1 MNTIKSIR
9 AREILDSRA
18 KPTIEVDISLKEN
31 NGFGRASVPSGAS
44 VGSKEAHELRDGGQ
58 RYHGF
63 GVLNAVKNVNDI
75 VASHCMGKSFAN
87 QKALDEMLIK
97 MDGTPDKSNLGANTL
112 LAVSM
117 AFAKAQANA
126 HNIELFE
133 YIGSI
138 YNPQNCNYMTNLNH
152 LLPMINIVNGGK
164 HADNGL
170 DLQEFMII
178 PIVGDSIK
186 DRIRIASEV
195 FYSLRNELKILG
207 LSTNVGDEGG
217 FAPHI
222 SSSEDALHII
232 SSAILSAGYGFDE
245 VKLAIDAAAS
255 DFYKGD
261 DLYVMKGNK
270 DFSSSQLITYY
281 KTLMKKYPII
291 SIEDPLAE
299 NDFDGWKQITA
310 NMKCDIQLVGDD
322 IFVTNEKMLQEGISN
337 NIANAVII
345 KPNQVGTLSETINT
359 VKLATSNGYKTIIS
373 HRSGET
379 EDVSIAH
386 LAVAFGSTYIKAGSV
401 SRTDRTAKYNEL
413 LRIYDKLLIER

>member
-44 VGSKEAHELRDGGQ
+44 VGSKEAHELRDGGR

-75 VASHCMGKSFAN
+75 VASHCIGKSFAN

-97 MDGTPDKSNLGANTL
+97 IDGTPDKSNLGANTL

-126 HNIELFE
+126 HNMELFE

-322 IFVTNEKMLQEGISN
+322 IFVTNEKMLQEGISS

-345 KPNQVGTLSETINT
+345 KPNQVGTLSETIDT